1 MIWQSDGYAPHYV
14 AFEIPDKFVIGY
26 ALDFNENFRD
36 MAHIC
41 LISKEGIEKYAV
53 KKWKKN
59 MKNLGNSTEILYFIE
74 INLF

>member
-1 MIWQSDGYAPHYV
+1 
-14 AFEIPDKFVIGY
+14 VIGY

-53 KKWKKN
+53 KK
-59 MKNLGNSTEILYFIE
+59 
-74 INLF
+74 